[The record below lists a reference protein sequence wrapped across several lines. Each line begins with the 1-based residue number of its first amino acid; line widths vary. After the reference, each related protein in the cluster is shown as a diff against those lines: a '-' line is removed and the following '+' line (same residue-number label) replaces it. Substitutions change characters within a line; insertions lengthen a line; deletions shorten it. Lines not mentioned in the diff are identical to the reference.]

1 MRPINSY
8 FDRKIQILNEKLD
21 GESNQDV
28 EKTQLNQPF
37 EEITLL
43 DGRTIP
49 ASAGGTMKF

>member
-1 MRPINSY
+1 MRPINNN

-43 DGRTIP
+43 DSRTIL
-49 ASAGGTMKF
+49 